1 MGAMIRT
8 LRILAALA
16 VLFLS
21 TPAAEAQ
28 EICVLR
34 QSAVAKLAA
43 QYDEQVVGRGLAQGG
58 KAMVEL
64 FVSATGTWTAVVTDT
79 QGRSCVIASGVSWT
93 ALPRI
98 LGDPA

>member
-1 MGAMIRT
+1 MRATMRIART
-8 LRILAALA
+8 LAALA

-21 TPAAEAQ
+21 TPIADAQ
-28 EICVLR
+28 ELCVLR
-34 QSAVAKLAA
+34 QSAVAELAA

-79 QGRSCVIASGVSWT
+79 LGRSCVIASGVSWT